1 MEFDQLEQSVTNL
14 NAVINQFPIGAVS
27 LDDLKPVNKKIQAT
41 RESLMHLNA
50 RLLMLRAKYKRMSL
64 KLHNVCKFQWLL

>member
-14 NAVINQFPIGAVS
+14 SAVINKFPIGAVS
-27 LDDLKPVNKKIQAT
+27 LDDLKPINEKIQVT

-64 KLHNVCKFQWLL
+64 KLHNVHKFQ